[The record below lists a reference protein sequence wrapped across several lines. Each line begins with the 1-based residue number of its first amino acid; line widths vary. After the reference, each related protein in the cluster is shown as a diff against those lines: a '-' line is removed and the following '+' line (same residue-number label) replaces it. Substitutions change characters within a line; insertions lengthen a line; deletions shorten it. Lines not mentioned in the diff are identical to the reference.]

1 MTVYNIVDTSGAISL
16 VEVGQSIPSGGVVI
30 GQTSDPNYLTS
41 ATPGELLISKFAFLQ
56 RFTEAELIAIELAK
70 VHDSSAS
77 QAQNELAATLRMH
90 QIKFDASKFVD
101 LQHQETITGLT
112 GLETAGLLS
121 AGRAN
126 TILTTPIAD
135 DERP

>member
-1 MTVYNIVDTSGAISL
+1 MTTYNIVDTSGTISL

-30 GQTSDPNYLTS
+30 GQTSDPDYLTS
-41 ATPGELLISKFAFLQ
+41 ATPGEVLISKFAFLQ

-90 QIKFDASKFVD
+90 QIKLDASKWVD
-101 LQHQETITGLT
+101 LLHQETTTGVS
-112 GLETAGLLS
+112 GLETAGLL
-121 AGRAN
+121 ATGRAD
-126 TILTTPIAD
+126 TILNTPVAD
-135 DERP
+135 SEKP